1 MKEAVIRM
9 VRLARWK
16 IYAVCAALA
25 LAIVANIAQV
35 LLASQTRSRLDA
47 EIDARLSVAYAA
59 ALNDALQAK
68 AQPTLAEAA
77 VRITVLRARLDGAKT
92 ALSQMGNATGED
104 FDAFDPSLTAAIS
117 AAQNDDAQ
125 GMEAALRTFADDM
138 LGRIDALSIPDKQ
151 KTALRD
157 AYR

>member
-1 MKEAVIRM
+1 MIRM

-16 IYAVCAALA
+16 LTIVCVALA

-35 LLASQTRSRLDA
+35 LLASQISNRLND

-59 ALNDALQAK
+59 ALNDVLQAK
-68 AQPTLAEAA
+68 AQPTLPEAA
-77 VRITVLRARLDGAKT
+77 VRLMMLRARLDGAKT
-92 ALSQMGNATGED
+92 ALSQMGNATGDD
-104 FDAFDPSLTAAIS
+104 FDAFDPALTAAIN
-117 AAQNDDAQ
+117 AAQSDDAA

-138 LGRIDALSIPDKQ
+138 LGRIDALSIPEKQ